1 MMKQVLIGRS
11 AQADIVI
18 DSEYKTVSAKHAT
31 VEWDGLQ
38 YKLHDHSANG
48 TYVNGEKVHNDTC
61 VVKRGDVVTLSRK
74 YMLDLDEVL
83 TKLDGKGTAAAAA
96 ESVDDMIDDVAGV
109 SPAASMGVPSNIDK
123 FNWGAFLLGWIWG
136 IGNSVWI
143 GLICLI
149 PYVGWIMAFVLGFK
163 GNKWAWEAQ
172 KDEKTPAQFVESQ
185 RKWTIA
191 GVVILVVGIIFYTI
205 SMAILGTSLYYLL

>member
-31 VEWDGLQ
+31 VEWDGMQ

-61 VVKRGDVVTLSRK
+61 VVERGDVVTLSRK

>member
-1 MMKQVLIGRS
+1 MKQVLIGRS
-11 AQADIVI
+11 AKADIIV
-18 DSEYKTVSAKHAT
+18 DSEIKTVSAKHAT
-31 VEWDGLQ
+31 VEWDGVQ

-48 TYVNGEKVHNDTC
+48 SYVNGEKIHNDTC
-61 VVKRGDVVTLSRK
+61 VIRRGDMVTLSRK
-74 YMLDLDEVL
+74 YTLDLNAVFAL
-83 TKLDGKGTAAAAA
+83 LAYNATKPEET

>member
-31 VEWDGLQ
+31 VEWDGMQ

-74 YMLDLDEVL
+74 YMLDLADVL
-83 TKLDGKGTAAAAA
+83 DVLDSKGTATAAA

-109 SPAASMGVPSNIDK
+109 SGAAKGTPENIDK
-123 FNWGAFLLGWIWG
+123 FNWGALLWGWIWA
-136 IGNSVWI
+136 IGNGVWI
-143 GLICLI
+143 GLLTLI
-149 PYVGWIMAFVLGFK
+149 PYVGFIMAIILGLK

-172 KDEKTPAQFVESQ
+172 KDKKSPEEFVESQ

-191 GVVILVVGIIFYTI
+191 GVILLVAAFLFGFIGSFV
-205 SMAILGTSLYYLL
+205 